1 MKWCP
6 NFESS
11 DFCLAEGEEAV
22 EGSLSASA
30 AVNMPSAAARLT
42 LAVSTTSYHWP
53 DCEEAARVGAGAAA
67 LGAGGLGLGLGA
79 AGPLEES
86 WFVTPPPCFTSGS
99 VPLETSPL
107 ENLLIEHP
115 SMSVYHRSA
124 GPQAAAAATPLS
136 SSVGASPPPR

>member
-1 MKWCP
+1 MI
-6 NFESS
+6 
-11 DFCLAEGEEAV
+11 FCFAEGEEAA

-30 AVNMPSAAARLT
+30 AVNVLPTAARLT

-53 DCEEAARVGAGAAA
+53 DSEEAAVRAGAAA
-67 LGAGGLGLGLGA
+67 LGAAGLGA

-124 GPQAAAAATPLS
+124 GPPAAATPLS